1 MTTPLSSWAEG
12 TAKTTI
18 LQFVERVTD
27 ADGSEFVP
35 PEGRIATFD
44 NDGTLWCEQ
53 PLQTQFFF
61 GRDQLQK
68 MAAEDPGLKERQP
81 YKAFLE
87 HDIGAIKQLGKQA
100 FFEVAS
106 AAHAGMT
113 EDEFH
118 VHARDWLVHAQNP
131 AKGRRFV
138 DLVYRPQLELMEHLR
153 QNGFRVFIVSG
164 GGIDLIRAFSEEV
177 YGIARSQVVG
187 SSVRTRMEVCNGKVD
202 LLKLAELQSFD
213 DREAKVQNIALH
225 IGRRPIFA
233 FGNSDGDLAM
243 LRYALSGSG
252 LRLALLLHH
261 DDGEREFA
269 YDREFAI
276 SPLAEA
282 LDRAEELGITVVSF
296 KNDWRDVFAEQRSF
310 REDELSA
317 ARPAIQR

>member
-1 MTTPLSSWAEG
+1 MTTSLSVWADG
-12 TAKTTI
+12 AAKTAI
-18 LQFVERVTD
+18 LRFIERVTD
-27 ADGSEFVP
+27 VDGSEFVP
-35 PEGRIATFD
+35 PEDRIATFD

-87 HDIGAIKQLGKQA
+87 HDIGTINKLGKRG

-113 EDEFH
+113 EDDFH
-118 VHARDWLVHAQNP
+118 AHARDWLAHARNP
-131 AKGRRFV
+131 ANGQRFV
-138 DLVYRPQLELMEHLR
+138 DLVYRPQLELMEYLR

-177 YGIARSQVVG
+177 YGVARSQVVG
-187 SSVRTRMEVCNGKVD
+187 SSVRTRMEVSDGKVD

-213 DREAKVQNIALH
+213 DRETKVQNIALH

-243 LRYALSGSG
+243 LQYTLSGIG
-252 LRLALLLHH
+252 PRLALLLHH

-269 YDREFAI
+269 YDREFAV

-282 LDRAEELGITVVSF
+282 LDRAVEFGIEVVSL
-296 KNDWRDVFAEQRSF
+296 KNDWRAVFAEQPSF
-310 REDELSA
+310 
-317 ARPAIQR
+317 PGK

>member
-1 MTTPLSSWAEG
+1 MTTPLSTWADG
-12 TAKTTI
+12 AAKTAI
-18 LQFVERVTD
+18 LQFIACVTNP
-27 ADGSEFVP
+27 DGSEFVP
-35 PEGRIATFD
+35 PEDRIATFD

-68 MAAEDPGLKERQP
+68 MADEDPDLKARQP

-87 HDIGAIKQLGKQA
+87 HDIGTIKEFGKQG

-106 AAHAGMT
+106 IAHAGMT
-113 EDEFH
+113 EDDFH
-118 VHARDWLVHAQNP
+118 SHARDWLVHARNP
-131 AKGRRFV
+131 ANGQRFV
-138 DLVYRPQLELMEHLR
+138 DLVYRPQLELMEYLR

-187 SSVRTRMEVCNGKVD
+187 SSVRTRMEVSDGKVS

-243 LRYALSGSG
+243 LRYTLSGSG

-261 DDGEREFA
+261 DDGQREFA
-269 YDREFAI
+269 YDREFAV

-282 LDRAEELGITVVSF
+282 LDRAEEFGITVVSL
-296 KNDWRDVFAEQRSF
+296 KNDWNEVYAEQCSF
-310 REDELSA
+310 REE
-317 ARPAIQR
+317 

>member
-1 MTTPLSSWAEG
+1 MTTPLSTWIEG
-12 TAKTTI
+12 AAKTAI
-18 LQFVERVTD
+18 LRFVERVTD
-27 ADGSEFVP
+27 VNGSEFVP
-35 PEGRIATFD
+35 AEDRIATFD

-87 HDIGAIKQLGKQA
+87 HDIGRIKQVGKQG

-106 AAHAGMT
+106 ATHAGMT
-113 EDEFH
+113 EDDFH
-118 VHARDWLVHAQNP
+118 VHARDWLVHARNP
-131 AKGRRFV
+131 TNGQRFV
-138 DLVYRPQLELMEHLR
+138 DLVYRPQLELMEYLR

-187 SSVRTRMEVCNGKVD
+187 SSVRTRMEVSDGKIG

-243 LRYALSGSG
+243 LRYTSSGSG

-261 DDGEREFA
+261 DDGQREFA
-269 YDREFAI
+269 YDRDFAV

-282 LDRAEELGITVVSF
+282 LDRAEEFGITVVSL
-296 KNDWRDVFAEQRSF
+296 KNDWSEVYAEQRSF
-310 REDELSA
+310 GRK
-317 ARPAIQR
+317 